1 MRPNAST
8 QSCGPIGR
16 TSLKL
21 FNAVFALALRVHP
34 WLIQCLR
41 KRARL
46 EPEKQRL
53 DFA

>member
-46 EPEKQRL
+46 EREKQGL

>member
-8 QSCGPIGR
+8 QSRGPIGR

-21 FNAVFALALRVHP
+21 FNAVFALRVHP

-41 KRARL
+41 KRAGGERRSGQ
-46 EPEKQRL
+46 P
-53 DFA
+53 